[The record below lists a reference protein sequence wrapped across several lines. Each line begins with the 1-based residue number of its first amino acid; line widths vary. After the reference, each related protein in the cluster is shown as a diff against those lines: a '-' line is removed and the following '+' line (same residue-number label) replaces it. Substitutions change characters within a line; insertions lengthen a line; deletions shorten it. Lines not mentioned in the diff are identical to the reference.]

1 MLSLRPPRRHPSHG
15 CAAGAAGAP
24 AGAAAWL
31 ALSLLA
37 LSSDALAS
45 PLSVVATSVGPL
57 FALGV
62 LVVAKAHG
70 AGSLKAAS
78 GAFALGAMG
87 LLMWRSV
94 RGRLPNP
101 SAMLR
106 RRNLAPG
113 VLSWTR
119 CTLPAELD
127 RTELARG
134 LGEHF
139 VRLQAAW
146 DAGDCDALAR
156 LTTAGMLHDLGQQ
169 LAERG
174 AQGNCTEI
182 VSLNTELLSFER
194 SDGADLVCVE
204 FSGSVRESDERGVV
218 PFVEIWMLVR
228 PHDAAHWR
236 LARQQALL

>member
-1 MLSLRPPRRHPSHG
+1 M
-15 CAAGAAGAP
+15 
-24 AGAAAWL
+24 WL

-57 FALGV
+57 FALGM

-78 GAFALGAMG
+78 GAFALGAMT

-94 RGRLPNP
+94 RGRLPTP

-106 RRNLAPG
+106 RRNPASG
-113 VLSWTR
+113 VLSRTR

-127 RTELARG
+127 GAELARG

-156 LTTAGMLHDLGQQ
+156 LTTAGMLDDLGQQ

-174 AQGNCTEI
+174 AQRNCTEI
-182 VSLNTELLSFER
+182 VSLNTELLSYDR
-194 SDGADLVCVE
+194 ADGADGADLVCVE

-218 PFVEIWMLVR
+218 PFAEIWMLVR
-228 PHDAAHWR
+228 SHGAAHWR
-236 LARQQALL
+236 LARLQALL